1 MGTRTAIFKEMS
13 DGSYKGIYVH
23 SDGYISYTGAVLDK
37 YYTGN
42 DKIEALI
49 ENKKPISTL
58 GEYAELV
65 NIREERDKF
74 LVRNEAGFKRYTTTN
89 YDSDN
94 CYNEYYKAENLE
106 EIINF
111 QYLTYDEEDNVQG
124 FFAGKE
130 FVPFRGS
137 DNNGYLYLK
146 DKAGQWYVSYMVND
160 KGDMSAFEPLST
172 VLKTAWI

>member
-1 MGTRTAIFKEMS
+1 TRTAIFKEMS

-74 LVRNEAGFKRYTTTN
+74 L
-89 YDSDN
+89 
-94 CYNEYYKAENLE
+94 
-106 EIINF
+106 
-111 QYLTYDEEDNVQG
+111 
-124 FFAGKE
+124 
-130 FVPFRGS
+130 
-137 DNNGYLYLK
+137 
-146 DKAGQWYVSYMVND
+146 
-160 KGDMSAFEPLST
+160 
-172 VLKTAWI
+172 